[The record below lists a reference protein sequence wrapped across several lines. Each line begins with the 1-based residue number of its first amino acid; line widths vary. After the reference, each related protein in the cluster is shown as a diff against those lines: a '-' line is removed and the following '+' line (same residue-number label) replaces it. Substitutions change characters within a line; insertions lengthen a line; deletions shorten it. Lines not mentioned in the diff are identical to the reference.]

1 MQGYLYPA
9 AFDVTYAGSISSMAV
24 ACSVVR
30 QQNVP
35 LGPRGDTCKVAFS
48 VIAPPGLITKRLID
62 ARLAQA

>member
-1 MQGYLYPA
+1 
-9 AFDVTYAGSISSMAV
+9 MAV